1 MVSVGTR
8 YWFLINVIFLL
19 QACGPS
25 ADQRGEIIPPKSIYK
40 LPQRPEIVVSYIT
53 QLLKESDG
61 AQLYFLRARA
71 YFQLRDYAHAAADIQ
86 KALSKSP
93 GDADYLLLS
102 VKINNQLG
110 RFLKSIEEAK
120 SLELAG
126 LSSPM
131 LYLELSELHLAS
143 NAKRM
148 AASYLQK
155 AMAAGI
161 PSTEK
166 SYTDYL
172 ARMTRGD
179 SLQALQFISSKDLNH
194 PMLSRAY
201 FAYQL
206 PRMSHLTYQKSILA
220 EIKKYPFDPYL
231 LLNWGRFLVQLHQYD
246 RAEKVFLNVLP
257 KLPQNPVLIIEVGE
271 FYTRLRNYKQAL
283 YYLNQIPKQ
292 SGLYKDALYN
302 RALTYLN
309 MGQKSRSLAILDS
322 GQREFVSDLR
332 FIQLRDRLLGKRVD
346 STAIKVDSTVQKS
359 D

>member
-1 MVSVGTR
+1 
-8 YWFLINVIFLL
+8 
-19 QACGPS
+19 
-25 ADQRGEIIPPKSIYK
+25 
-40 LPQRPEIVVSYIT
+40 
-53 QLLKESDG
+53 
-61 AQLYFLRARA
+61 
-71 YFQLRDYAHAAADIQ
+71 
-86 KALSKSP
+86 
-93 GDADYLLLS
+93 
-102 VKINNQLG
+102 
-110 RFLKSIEEAK
+110 
-120 SLELAG
+120 
-126 LSSPM
+126 
-131 LYLELSELHLAS
+131 
-143 NAKRM
+143 M
-148 AASYLQK
+148 AAGYLQK

-166 SYTDYL
+166 SYADYL

-220 EIKKYPFDPYL
+220 EIKKYPFD
-231 LLNWGRFLVQLHQYD
+231 
-246 RAEKVFLNVLP
+246 
-257 KLPQNPVLIIEVGE
+257 PVLIIEVGE